1 MKRKLLQHA
10 PFLASAFLFL
20 FGLAAAVRATCRANA
35 GHFVYTLDDPYI
47 HMAVAKNW
55 VLHGVFGLTP
65 HAFSSSTSSPL
76 WTTLIAGTYRV
87 AGVSDG
93 MPGVWAALFALACL
107 FAANALGLQFGL
119 GSWQRLLVCSA
130 VLFFTPL
137 IPLASTGMEH
147 TAHLFFVLVL
157 LQLTLRAVESTGRRT
172 LAFLCLA
179 GLLATATR
187 YETLFLIA
195 PLALILLLHR
205 GWASAGLLVASA
217 LLPVVAY
224 GLCSVAHGSYFL
236 PNSLML
242 KGNFY
247 HPGSF
252 KEIASMLGYHSIGVL
267 AATPH
272 LFAAVALLLLGLLQF
287 RERKTSRNR
296 IALALLCALMLHLQF
311 AATGWFYRYEA
322 YLVGALMAFAGC
334 LFLKPADPAAPF
346 PVDRRPRLPA
356 VAVLSCACL
365 LLWPLGRRAC
375 DSLLELVPASHHIY
389 RQQYQMAQFL
399 KEQYGAGARVA
410 ANDVGAISYY
420 ADPHLLDL
428 WGLATIEVARAKRSG
443 TYDRAAVSRLLDTSN
458 TDVVMVYTNWFP
470 NQLPDSLVAAGSWTV
485 TDGYWGK
492 TVSFFARTPEGA
504 RELEK
509 RLRQYQPKLP
519 ASVRVTRVETP
530 DLPGSH

>member
-10 PFLASAFLFL
+10 PFLVSASLFL
-20 FGLAAAVRATCRANA
+20 FGMAVAVWATCRANE

-47 HMAVAKNW
+47 HMAVARNW

-65 HAFSSSTSSPL
+65 QAFSSSTSSPL
-76 WTTLIAGTYRV
+76 WTALIAGTYRT
-87 AGVSDG
+87 AGVSDW
-93 MPGVWAALFALACL
+93 MPGAWAALFALACL
-107 FAANALGLQFGL
+107 AATNALGLQFRL
-119 GSWQRLLVCSA
+119 GGWQRLLVCAA

-147 TAHLFFVLVL
+147 TTHLFFVLAL
-157 LQLTLRAVESTGRRT
+157 LHLAIRASESTDRRA
-172 LAFLCLA
+172 LVLLCLA

-195 PLALILLLHR
+195 PLALVLLLQR
-205 GWASAGLLVASA
+205 GWTSAILVVASA

-224 GLCSVAHGSYFL
+224 GLCSVSHGSYFL

-252 KEIASMLGYHSIGVL
+252 KEIAGMLGYHSVGVL

-272 LFAAVALLLLGLLQF
+272 LFSAVGLLLLGLLLF
-287 RERKTSRNR
+287 RERKTARDR
-296 IALALLCALMLHLQF
+296 IALTLLCALMLHLQF

-322 YLVGALMAFAGC
+322 YLVGAITAFAGC
-334 LFLKPADPAAPF
+334 LYLKPACSATPRPA
-346 PVDRRPRLPA
+346 DRRPRIPA
-356 VAVLSCACL
+356 VAVLACAAL

-375 DSLLELVPASHHIY
+375 DSLVDLVPASHHIY
-389 RQQYQMAQFL
+389 RQQFQMAQFL
-399 KEQYGAGARVA
+399 KEQYGTGARVA
-410 ANDVGAISYY
+410 ANDVGAIAYY
-420 ADPHLLDL
+420 ADPDLLDL

-443 TYDRAAVSRLLDTSN
+443 TYDRAAVSRLLEESD

-470 NQLPDSLVAAGSWTV
+470 NQLPDSLVAAGSWTA
-485 TDGYWGK
+485 DRGYWGP

-509 RLRQYQPKLP
+509 RLRRYQPKLP
-519 ASVRVTRVETP
+519 GSVRVTYDAP
-530 DLPGSH
+530 